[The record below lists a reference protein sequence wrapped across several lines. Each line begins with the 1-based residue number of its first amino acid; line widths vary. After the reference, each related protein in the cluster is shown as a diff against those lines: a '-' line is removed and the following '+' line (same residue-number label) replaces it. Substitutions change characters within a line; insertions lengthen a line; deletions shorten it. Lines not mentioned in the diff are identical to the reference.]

1 MLVILSQTD
10 WDVEAVRAKN
20 LTRSDVNVDDS
31 KEIDEEKLLKAEIK
45 EDSS

>member
-1 MLVILSQTD
+1 
-10 WDVEAVRAKN
+10 VRAKN
-20 LTRSDVNVDDS
+20 LTRSDVVNVDDS

>member
-1 MLVILSQTD
+1 LSQTD

-20 LTRSDVNVDDS
+20 LTRSDVVNVDDS